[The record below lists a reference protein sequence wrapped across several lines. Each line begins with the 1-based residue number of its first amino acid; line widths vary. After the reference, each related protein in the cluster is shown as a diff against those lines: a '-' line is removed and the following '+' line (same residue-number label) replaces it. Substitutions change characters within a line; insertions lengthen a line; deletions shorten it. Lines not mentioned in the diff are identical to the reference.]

1 MEPPR
6 TNAALTLETAPSP
19 GTPRRH
25 HAPGRWPRR
34 PWHQAGPAVLADA
47 VSKRIY
53 YGWLMLPLAVA
64 ALIASSPGQTFGVSI
79 FNEPMRLSLGL
90 SHGELAALYTLGTL
104 LGALPI
110 TLFGWFMDRH
120 GIRRAMLLAVT
131 LFAGACL
138 LTAVTRGWL
147 GLLLAF
153 WLLRMLG
160 PGALAFVSGNTLA
173 YWFDR
178 RLGLVEGIRQLGMAV
193 AMAIIPAMNLWLV
206 ASFGWRGSYAVL
218 GTVIWCTLF
227 PIAWLLY
234 RNQPAELGQ
243 HIDGQTPQPLAEPQ
257 GPTIPGAAIH
267 NDEAY
272 WGFTLSQTLHTFAFW
287 IVGGGNAIF
296 SLIQTAVF
304 FCIVPIFAERGLTDG
319 DAAIM
324 LTAFAISLAV
334 TQLAGGILADHYPA
348 PPLLCLGLAGL
359 GAGVGLLYASHSLP
373 VAVCAGVVL
382 GASQGIFFGTSQ
394 PLWPR
399 YFGRRHLGKIR
410 GFLMTLAVGSSS
422 LGPLLAGVT
431 RDVQGNFDFALIVF
445 SLTPLV
451 MAVMA
456 LAVVPPPR
464 EAAEKVPAL
473 DGPHAAPV
481 AASAP

>member
-1 MEPPR
+1 
-6 TNAALTLETAPSP
+6 
-19 GTPRRH
+19 
-25 HAPGRWPRR
+25 
-34 PWHQAGPAVLADA
+34 VADA

-64 ALIASSPGQTFGVSI
+64 ALVASSPGQTFGVSI

-90 SHGELAALYTLGTL
+90 SHGQLAAMYTLGTL

-110 TLFGWFMDRH
+110 TLFGWYMDRH

-138 LTAVTRGWL
+138 LTSVVRGWP

-160 PGALAFVSGNTLA
+160 PGALSFVSGNTLA

-193 AMAIIPAMNLWLV
+193 AMAIIPALNLWLV
-206 ASFGWRGSYAVL
+206 ASFGWRGAYAVL

-227 PIAWLLY
+227 PVAWLLY
-234 RNQPAELGQ
+234 RNRPSELGQ
-243 HIDGQTPQPLAEPQ
+243 HIDGQTPLAAAEPQ
-257 GPTIPGAAIH
+257 GTTIHG
-267 NDEAY
+267 DEGT
-272 WGFTLSQTLHTFAFW
+272 WGFTLSQTLHTYAFW

-319 DAAIM
+319 DAAVM
-324 LTAFAISLAV
+324 LTAFAISLAIM
-334 TQLAGGILADHYPA
+334 QLTGGILADHFPA
-348 PPLLCLGLAGL
+348 PPLLGLGLAGL
-359 GAGVGLLYASHSLP
+359 GAGVGLLYTSHSLP
-373 VAVCAGVVL
+373 VAVCAGAVL

-410 GFLMTLAVGSSS
+410 GFLLTLAIGSSS
-422 LGPLLAGVT
+422 LGPLLAGLT
-431 RDVQGNFDFALIVF
+431 RDALGSFNFALIVF
-445 SLTPLV
+445 SVAPLA

-456 LAVVPPPR
+456 LAVAPPPR
-464 EAAEKVPAL
+464 AAAESLPPL
-473 DGPHAAPV
+473 EGPHATAV
-481 AASAP
+481 AAPAQ